1 MFKLLES
8 IDLQV
13 DEKVPRESAA
23 VDRHRCRL
31 LDDVEK
37 MPWELATMDKY
48 HCTVVVL

>member
-8 IDLQV
+8 IDVQV

-31 LDDVEK
+31 LDEK

-48 HCTVVVL
+48 R